1 MSFAVLLLGFVT
13 LQRLSELVIA
23 RRNTQRLLAQGGVEV
38 GSGHY
43 PLIVA
48 LHAAWLLGLWALGW
62 DEPVNPLWLAAYALL
77 QGLRGWVLGSLGR
90 RWTTR
95 IIVVP
100 GETLV
105 RRGPYRWLPH
115 PNYLVVAGEIAVLP
129 LCLGLAGYALLFTGL
144 NAAVL
149 FVRIRAE
156 NRALQTAR

>member
-23 RRNTQRLLAQGGVEV
+23 RRNTRRLLAAGGVEV
-38 GSGHY
+38 GREHY

-48 LHAAWLLGLWALGW
+48 LHAAWLIGLWILGW
-62 DEPVNPLWLAAYALL
+62 DEPINQLWLAAYALL
-77 QGLRGWVLGSLGR
+77 QVLRGWVLGSLGR

-129 LCLGLAGYALLFTGL
+129 LTLGLGWYAALFTLL

-149 FVRIRAE
+149 TIRIGAE
-156 NRALQTAR
+156 NRALAPGR

>member
-13 LQRLSELVIA
+13 LQRLSELVVA
-23 RRNTQRLLAQGGVEV
+23 RRNTGRLLAQGGVEV
-38 GSGHY
+38 GRRHY

-105 RRGPYRWLPH
+105 RRGPYRYLPH

-129 LCLGLAGYALLFTGL
+129 LTLGLGWYAALFTLL

-149 FVRIRAE
+149 TIRIRAE
-156 NRALQTAR
+156 NRALAPAR